1 MIGRG
6 QARRKYDVA
15 QRLKI
20 LKRSSAASS
29 CFPGDVAQALLAV
42 HESTG
47 KSACATRFQL
57 VADLKEQFTLH
68 LLHRDFGSIG
78 V

>member
-1 MIGRG
+1 M
-6 QARRKYDVA
+6 DVA
-15 QRLKI
+15 Q
-20 LKRSSAASS
+20 
-29 CFPGDVAQALLAV
+29 PLLAV

-47 KSACATRFQL
+47 KSACATRCQL